1 MSPARNG
8 PTSSTLAKSGRQRLP
23 LVRAFDFTQ
32 RMRDVC
38 QDVVART
45 PELAHV
51 DLSRVAFSF
60 CQARRRTSWGI
71 YASLTPLRFKG
82 GALTEVRRR
91 RTYTIQRLFDR
102 DGKEMLYI
110 LSFYLPRFMD
120 LSLEEKLVTVLHE
133 LWHISPAFDGD
144 LRRHEGRCYA
154 HTHSQAE
161 YDARMA
167 VLARRWLAQNPPEPL
182 WGFLRHSFDALLRE
196 QERVVGVRIPR
207 PKLLPAP
214 MGSGTA

>member
-1 MSPARNG
+1 MSPARRSG
-8 PTSSTLAKSGRQRLP
+8 TSANASLPRYGRAPLAP
-23 LVRAFDFTQ
+23 VFDFTQ
-32 RMRDVC
+32 RVRDVC
-38 QDVVART
+38 HDIVART

-60 CQARRRTSWGI
+60 CQARRRTTWGL

-82 GALTEVRRR
+82 GALTERRR
-91 RTYTIQRLFDR
+91 RRMYTIQRLFDR
-102 DGKEMLYI
+102 EGQEMLYI

-120 LSLEEKLVTVLHE
+120 LSLDEKLITVLHE

-167 VLARRWLAQNPPEPL
+167 VLARRWLDLDPPESL
-182 WGFLRHSFDALLRE
+182 WGFLRHNFDGLIRE
-196 QERVVGVRIPR
+196 NGRVVGVRIPR

-214 MGSGTA
+214 EAV

>member
-1 MSPARNG
+1 MRT
-8 PTSSTLAKSGRQRLP
+8 TSRAAGAKRQAAQ
-23 LVRAFDFTQ
+23 LVPAFDFTQ

-82 GALTEVRRR
+82 GALTEQRRR

-102 DGKEMLYI
+102 DGREMLYI

-120 LSLEEKLVTVLHE
+120 LSLDEKLVTVLHE

-144 LRRHEGRCYA
+144 IRRHEGRCYA
-154 HTHSQAE
+154 HTHSQAQ
-161 YDARMA
+161 YDAAMA
-167 VLARRWLAQNPPEPL
+167 VLAKRWQAQNPPEPL
-182 WGFLRHSFDALLRE
+182 WGFLKLGFDDLLK
-196 QERVVGVRIPR
+196 QSGRVIGVRVPR
-207 PKLLPAP
+207 PKLLPVA
-214 MGSGTA
+214 AVR